1 MIPVLKIKPQDRS
14 DDDIYLLE
22 RCTSFLHFFE
32 KVKIDD
38 IDNKFN
44 AHRRTCKVLK
54 YVQYKKGDV
63 VFKYGW
69 LR

>member
-1 MIPVLKIKPQDRS
+1 MIPVLKIRPEDRS
-14 DDDIYLLE
+14 DEDINLLE

-32 KVKIDD
+32 KVKLDD
-38 IDNKFN
+38 FDNRFM

-54 YVQYKKGDV
+54 YVQFRKGEV
-63 VFKYGW
+63 VFKYGS

>member
-1 MIPVLKIKPQDRS
+1 MIPVLKIRPEDRS
-14 DDDIYLLE
+14 DDDINLLE

-38 IDNKFN
+38 VDNRFQ

-54 YVQYKKGDV
+54 YVQYRKGEV
-63 VFKYGW
+63 VFKYGI